1 MLVASLGDQVSCY
14 TTVGGDVLLKG
25 KCLSWLKNYIRL
37 AFSRELVLKA
47 KSKKCQQSTGIS
59 MKNTN
64 ACRKLISKFIKTHNG
79 RIFTTANELVISMV
93 SVPMLLLFA
102 LACSVSNSQAE
113 IISFKLDANLSFKT
127 QLNIQP
133 GKFSEVC
140 GKLKKGNL
148 IRWQFDSSASLD
160 FNIHYHEGKEVIF
173 PYKMNAIKSAKE
185 EFLISRDQDYCWMW
199 TNKSSEAVKL
209 EMNLRNVQ
217 AQ

>member
-1 MLVASLGDQVSCY
+1 M
-14 TTVGGDVLLKG
+14 T
-25 KCLSWLKNYIRL
+25 
-37 AFSRELVLKA
+37 
-47 KSKKCQQSTGIS
+47 
-59 MKNTN
+59 NTSPH
-64 ACRKLISKFIKTHNG
+64 RKLISKFIKTHND

-93 SVPMLLLFA
+93 SVPILLLFA

-113 IISFKLDANLSFKT
+113 IISFKLDTNLSFKT

-148 IRWQFDSSASLD
+148 IRWQFDSSAPLD

-209 EMNLRNVQ
+209 EMNLSNVQ

>member
-1 MLVASLGDQVSCY
+1 MPIVESV
-14 TTVGGDVLLKG
+14 KP
-25 KCLSWLKNYIRL
+25 NL
-37 AFSRELVLKA
+37 AA
-47 KSKKCQQSTGIS
+47 Q
-59 MKNTN
+59 
-64 ACRKLISKFIKTHNG
+64 
-79 RIFTTANELVISMV
+79 
-93 SVPMLLLFA
+93 MLLLSA
-102 LACSVSNSQAE
+102 LVFCSTTCKAE
-113 IISFKLDANLSFKT
+113 VIIFKLEANPSFKT
-127 QLNIQP
+127 QANIQP

-148 IRWQFDSSASLD
+148 IRWQFDSSAPLD

-185 EFLISRDQDYCWMW
+185 ELLISLDQDYCWMW

>member
-1 MLVASLGDQVSCY
+1 MTD
-14 TTVGGDVLLKG
+14 TTP
-25 KCLSWLKNYIRL
+25 R
-37 AFSRELVLKA
+37 
-47 KSKKCQQSTGIS
+47 
-59 MKNTN
+59 
-64 ACRKLISKFIKTHNG
+64 RKLTSNSIKTYSG
-79 RIFTTANELVISMV
+79 RIFTTATESVISMV
-93 SVPMLLLFA
+93 SAPMLLLFA
-102 LACSVSNSQAE
+102 LACCVSTSQAE
-113 IISFKLDANLSFKT
+113 LISFKLDANLSFKT
-127 QLNIQP
+127 QTNIQP

-148 IRWQFDSSASLD
+148 IRWQFDSSAPLD

-185 EFLISRDQDYCWMW
+185 ELLISLDQDYCWMW